1 MPASPPPLTV
11 QTLMRSSLVVA
22 GLLFLAVGLADSVAG
37 HVKILQYEQLL
48 RTTAPPPPADPAALF
63 PTASEGQERYE
74 LARAKLAFYQL
85 LLTAGQLLSA
95 LGFTLLAV
103 GVLRLRTRAVQPLAN
118 SPPLH

>member
-1 MPASPPPLTV
+1 MPPPAPPLTA
-11 QTLMRSSLVVA
+11 QNLLRSSLVVA
-22 GLLFLAVGLADSVAG
+22 GLLFLGVGIGDSVAG
-37 HVKILQYEQLL
+37 HVKILQYERIL
-48 RTTAPPPPADPAALF
+48 RTTRPPPPADPAALF

-103 GVLRLRTRAVQPLAN
+103 GVLRLRMRPPQPIAN